1 MVKSRNIQA
10 DILDILADGKIHTS
24 REIAESIEVSQ
35 ITVKR
40 HIQALAYRHN
50 IHTFNGGDKKGG
62 IQLIS
67 KKSVDVDYLSCDELQ
82 LIIEQLELLQNSD
95 VNIKRFVNSL
105 RQIS

>member
-24 REIAESIEVSQ
+24 REIAEIIEVSQ

-62 IQLIS
+62 VQLIT
-67 KKSVDVDYLSCDELQ
+67 KKLNIDYLKNDDLQ
-82 LIIEQLELLQNSD
+82 LIIEQLELLQNSN
-95 VNIKRFVNSL
+95 VNVKRFVNSL